1 MCSSDLAEA
10 HEAVC
15 VADDFNL
22 VKCHQG
28 VESAFILD
36 GEIVRAALAVPICQC
51 ASPAQLGVSTWVQ
64 RYNAV
69 IAARLSS
76 SCGLTTA
83 AATKGV
89 IGSSALSADHNYHTL
104 FTVA

>member
-10 HEAVC
+10 HEAVG

-22 VKCHQG
+22 VKRHQG
-28 VESAFILD
+28 VERAFVLD

-64 RYNAV
+64 RYTAV
-69 IAARLSS
+69 IAARSEERRVGKECVS
-76 SCGLTTA
+76 PCRSRWAQFHITTKV
-83 AATKGV
+83 TNINKQQ
-89 IGSSALSADHNYHTL
+89 
-104 FTVA
+104 